1 MGKVQPTVPHYNSK
15 VPKGTWHD
23 ILCSIF
29 EEEDLKENRYV
40 PKTHALILIG
50 VDIDED
56 IVGDIIDTYKVSRGK
71 NNLQHLLI
79 AVTYKSPQLVDM
91 LEAEFGT
98 ADEIDE
104 SLLRLKQLLEK

>member
-1 MGKVQPTVPHYNSK
+1 MLYSMF
-15 VPKGTWHD
+15 D
-23 ILCSIF
+23 
-29 EEEDLKENRYV
+29 EESLKDNKYV
-40 PKTHALILIG
+40 PNTHALILVG

-56 IVGDIIDTYKVSRGK
+56 IVGDLIDTYKVSRGK

-79 AVTYKSPQLVDM
+79 AITYKSPQLIDM

-104 SLLRLKQLLEK
+104 SILRLKELLEK